1 MERKDALLASLRN
14 QIRHI
19 YKIDFYKNKLKEAGI
34 NPEDIKTMDDFKKI
48 PFTDFKEFEKE
59 IFENNPPFGSFFDKK
74 VTRVNFTPSNKG
86 LMPVLNTKKDL
97 LLMNK
102 ANAMSYLKAGLEKGD
117 VLLNTISCHVFAGG
131 LQIHEAVETHG
142 AKIISVGPGETE
154 RTLEII
160 RRFNVNALYTNPS
173 FSMKL
178 AEMGMKGIKIL
189 FAGGEP
195 FSSVKGY
202 KNKVRDALGKR
213 TFLIDAYALSH
224 SMPTGRECRLENG
237 IHIIEDLVF
246 AEIIDPQTGEVLP
259 DGQRGEIVIT
269 QLYKEAMPL
278 FRFRTGD
285 LSLMEHVKCECGYE
299 ATLPKGVFGRVDN
312 MVKIKGVK
320 VYPSQIGYV
329 LKSYE
334 NLKESP
340 FRLIISKKES
350 GGDHFVLA
358 IKSRLTGDADNLK
371 RHFKETL
378 LIQVDDLKFVENLTE
393 GPMIEDNRWQ

>member
-1 MERKDALLASLRN
+1 MRNDELLIKLRA
-14 QIRHI
+14 QLKRI
-19 YKIDFYKNKLKEAGI
+19 YKIGLYKKKYTEAGI
-34 NPEDIKTMDDFKKI
+34 QPEDIKTMDDFRKI
-48 PFTDFKEFEKE
+48 PFTDFKEFERE
-59 IFENNPPFGSFFDKK
+59 IFEDKPPFGGFLNKK
-74 VTRVNFTPSNKG
+74 VTRINFTPSNKG

-102 ANAMSYLKAGLEKGD
+102 ANALSYSKAGLEKND
-117 VLLNTISCHVFAGG
+117 ILLNTISCHVFAGG
-131 LQIHEAVETHG
+131 LQIHEAVETQG

-160 RRFNVNALYTNPS
+160 RRFKVNALYTNPS
-173 FSMKL
+173 FAVKL

-195 FSSVKGY
+195 FSSVRGY
-202 KNKVRDALGKR
+202 KDKVRDALGKNI
-213 TFLIDAYALSH
+213 FLIDAYALSH

-237 IHIIEDLVF
+237 IHIIDDLVF
-246 AEIIDPQTGEVLP
+246 VEIIDPQTGEVLP

-269 QLYKEAMPL
+269 QLYKEAMAL

-320 VYPSQIGYV
+320 IYPSQIG
-329 LKSYE
+329 LILRSYT
-334 NLKESP
+334 NLAESP
-340 FRLIISKKES
+340 FRLVVSKKES
-350 GGDHFVLA
+350 GGDHFVLK
-358 IKSRLTGDADNLK
+358 IKSKFTGDVDTLK

-378 LIQVDDLKFVENLTE
+378 LIQVDDLTFVEDLPE
-393 GPMIEDNRWQ
+393 GTMVEDHRWQ

>member
-1 MERKDALLASLRN
+1 MNNSKLLDDLIN
-14 QIRHI
+14 QFK
-19 YKIDFYKNKLKEAGI
+19 KICKIEFYQKKFEHGGI
-34 NPEDIKTMDDFKKI
+34 TAEDIKTMDDFRKI

-59 IFENNPPFGSFFDKK
+59 VFENNPPFGSFFNKR
-74 VTRVNFTPSNKG
+74 VTRINFTPSNKG

-102 ANAMSYLKAGLEKGD
+102 ANALSYSKAGLEKGD

-142 AKIISVGPGETE
+142 GKIISVGPGETE

-160 RRFNVNALYTNPS
+160 RRFKVNALYTNPS
-173 FSMKL
+173 FAVKL

-202 KNKVRDALGKR
+202 KDKVRDALGKKI
-213 TFLIDAYALSH
+213 FLIDAYALSH

-237 IHIIEDLVF
+237 IHVIDNLVF
-246 AEIIDPQTGEVLP
+246 VEIIDPQTGEVLP

-278 FRFRTGD
+278 FRFKTGD

-334 NLKESP
+334 NLEESP

-350 GGDHFVLA
+350 GGDHFVLK
-358 IKSRLTGDADNLK
+358 IKSKFTGDVDTLK

-378 LIQVDDLKFVENLTE
+378 LIQVDDLTFVEDLPE
-393 GPMIEDNRWQ
+393 GTMVEDNRWQ

>member
-1 MERKDALLASLRN
+1 MDSTKVLDKLTN
-14 QIRHI
+14 Q
-19 YKIDFYKNKLKEAGI
+19 
-34 NPEDIKTMDDFKKI
+34 FKKI
-48 PFTDFKEFEKE
+48 TKIEFYRNKFKKVGINAEDIRTIDDFRKVPFTDFKEFEKE
-59 IFENNPPFGSFFDKK
+59 VFENNPPFGSFFNKK
-74 VTRVNFTPSNKG
+74 VTRINFTPSNKG

-102 ANAMSYLKAGLEKGD
+102 ANGNSYAKAGLERND
-117 VLLNTISCHVFAGG
+117 TLLNTISCHVFAGG

-160 RRFNVNALYTNPS
+160 RRFKVNALYTNPS
-173 FSMKL
+173 FAMKL

-202 KNKVRDALGKR
+202 KEKVRDALGKNI
-213 TFLIDAYALSH
+213 FLIDAYALSH

-237 IHIIEDLVF
+237 IHIIDDLVF
-246 AEIIDPQTGEVLP
+246 VEIIDPQTGEVLP

-320 VYPSQIGYV
+320 IYPSQIGYV

-350 GGDHFVLA
+350 GGDHFVLT
-358 IKSRLTGDADNLK
+358 IKSKFTDDTDNLK

-393 GPMIEDNRWQ
+393 GPMIEDNRWK

>member
-1 MERKDALLASLRN
+1 MDNSKLLDKLIN
-14 QIRHI
+14 QFKKI
-19 YKIDFYKNKLKEAGI
+19 YKIEFYLNKFKQVGI
-34 NPEDIKTMDDFKKI
+34 NAEDLKTMDDFRKI

-59 IFENNPPFGSFFDKK
+59 VFENNPPFGSFFNKR
-74 VTRVNFTPSNKG
+74 VTRINFTPSNKG

-102 ANAMSYLKAGLEKGD
+102 ANALSYSKAGLEKND
-117 VLLNTISCHVFAGG
+117 ILLNTISCHVFAGG
-131 LQIHEAVETHG
+131 LQIHEAVETQG

-160 RRFNVNALYTNPS
+160 RRFKVNALYTNPS
-173 FSMKL
+173 FAVKL

-202 KNKVRDALGKR
+202 KDKVRDALGKNI
-213 TFLIDAYALSH
+213 FLIDAYALSH

-237 IHIIEDLVF
+237 IHIIDDLVF
-246 AEIIDPQTGEVLP
+246 VEIIDPQTGEVLP

-269 QLYKEAMPL
+269 QLYKEAIPL
-278 FRFRTGD
+278 FRFRTAD
-285 LSLMEHVKCECGYE
+285 LSMMEHVKCECGYE
-299 ATLPKGVFGRVDN
+299 ATLPEGVFGRVDN

-320 VYPSQIGYV
+320 IYPSQIGYV

-350 GGDHFVLA
+350 GGDHFVLT
-358 IKSRLTGDADNLK
+358 IKSKFTDDTDNLK

-378 LIQVDDLKFVENLTE
+378 LIQIDDLKFVENLTE

>member
-1 MERKDALLASLRN
+1 MNNSELT
-14 QIRHI
+14 
-19 YKIDFYKNKLKEAGI
+19 NKLKDQFKRVYKIEFYQKKFRHIGI
-34 NPEDIKTMDDFKKI
+34 SAEDIETMDDFRKI

-59 IFENNPPFGSFFDKK
+59 VFESNPPFGSFYNTK
-74 VTRVNFTPSNKG
+74 VSRVNFTPSNRG

-102 ANAMSYLKAGLEKGD
+102 ANATSYSKAGFEKGD

-142 AKIISVGPGETE
+142 GKIISVGPGETE
-154 RTLEII
+154 RTLDII
-160 RRFNVNALYTNPS
+160 KRFNVNALYTNPS
-173 FSMKL
+173 FAVKL

-202 KNKVRDALGKR
+202 KEKVRGALGKNAL
-213 TFLIDAYALSH
+213 LIDAYALSH

-237 IHIIEDLVF
+237 IHIIEDLLFV
-246 AEIIDPQTGEVLP
+246 EIIDPQTGEVLP

-285 LSLMEHVKCECGYE
+285 LSLMEHNKCECGYE
-299 ATLPKGVFGRVDN
+299 ATLPKGVFGRVDT

-320 VYPSQIGYV
+320 IYPSQIGYV

-340 FRLIISKKES
+340 FRLNVSKKES
-350 GGDHFVLA
+350 GGDHFLLT
-358 IKSRLTGDADNLK
+358 IKSKVTCDVDTLK

-378 LIQVDDLKFVENLTE
+378 LIQVDDLKFVDELGE
-393 GPMIEDNRWQ
+393 GPIVEDNRWQ

>member
-1 MERKDALLASLRN
+1 MGNDELLIKLRD
-14 QIRHI
+14 QMKRIFKI
-19 YKIDFYKNKLKEAGI
+19 GLYKKKYEVAGI
-34 NPEDIKTMDDFKKI
+34 HPEDIRTMDDFRKI
-48 PFTDFKEFEKE
+48 PFTNFKEFEKE
-59 IFENNPPFGSFFDKK
+59 VFENNPPYGSFFDKK

-102 ANAMSYLKAGLEKGD
+102 ANAMSYSKAGLEKND
-117 VLLNTISCHVFAGG
+117 ILLNTISCHVFAGG

-142 AKIISVGPGETE
+142 GKIISVGPGETE

-160 RRFNVNALYTNPS
+160 RKFKVNALYTNPS
-173 FSMKL
+173 FAVKL
-178 AEMGMKGIKIL
+178 AGMGMKGIKIL

-195 FSSVKGY
+195 FSSIKGY
-202 KNKVRDALGKR
+202 KDKVRDALGKKV
-213 TFLIDAYALSH
+213 FLIDAYALSH

-246 AEIIDPQTGEVLP
+246 VEIIDPQTGEVLP
-259 DGQRGEIVIT
+259 DGQWGEIVIT
-269 QLYKEAMPL
+269 QFYKEAMPL

-285 LSLMEHVKCECGYE
+285 LSMMEHIKCECGYE

-320 VYPSQIGYV
+320 IYPSQIGYV
-329 LKSYE
+329 LKSYD

-340 FRLIISKKES
+340 FRLVVSKKES
-350 GGDHFVLA
+350 GGDHLILK
-358 IKSRLTGDADNLK
+358 IKSNVKGDVDTLK

-378 LIQVDDLKFVENLTE
+378 LIQVDDLTFVEELSE
-393 GPMIEDNRWQ
+393 GPVVEDNRW

>member
-1 MERKDALLASLRN
+1 
-14 QIRHI
+14 
-19 YKIDFYKNKLKEAGI
+19 
-34 NPEDIKTMDDFKKI
+34 
-48 PFTDFKEFEKE
+48 
-59 IFENNPPFGSFFDKK
+59 
-74 VTRVNFTPSNKG
+74 
-86 LMPVLNTKKDL
+86 MPVLNTKKDL

-102 ANAMSYLKAGLEKGD
+102 ANGNSYAKAGLERND
-117 VLLNTISCHVFAGG
+117 TLLNTISCHVFAGG

-160 RRFNVNALYTNPS
+160 RRFKVNALYTNPS
-173 FSMKL
+173 FAMKL

-202 KNKVRDALGKR
+202 KEKVRDALGKNI
-213 TFLIDAYALSH
+213 FLIDAYALSH

-237 IHIIEDLVF
+237 IHIIDDLVF
-246 AEIIDPQTGEVLP
+246 VEIIDPQTGEVLP

-320 VYPSQIGYV
+320 IYPSQIGYV
-329 LKSYE
+329 LESYE

-350 GGDHFVLA
+350 GGDHFVLT
-358 IKSRLTGDADNLK
+358 IKSKFTDDTDNLK

-393 GPMIEDNRWQ
+393 GPMIEDNRWK

>member
-1 MERKDALLASLRN
+1 MRN
-14 QIRHI
+14 
-19 YKIDFYKNKLKEAGI
+19 DELSTKLKDQMRRIFKIGLYQKKYEDAGI
-34 NPEDIKTMDDFKKI
+34 HPEDIKTMDDFRKI
-48 PFTDFKEFEKE
+48 PFTDSKEFEKE
-59 IFENNPPFGSFFDKK
+59 VFENNPPFGSFFNRK
-74 VTRVNFTPSNKG
+74 VSRINFTPSNKG

-97 LLMNK
+97 LLMNR
-102 ANAMSYLKAGLEKGD
+102 ANAISYSKAGLEKGD

-142 AKIISVGPGETE
+142 GKIISVGPGETE
-154 RTLEII
+154 RTLDII
-160 RRFNVNALYTNPS
+160 RRFKVNALYTNPS
-173 FSMKL
+173 FAVKL

-202 KNKVRDALGKR
+202 KDKVRDALGKN
-213 TFLIDAYALSH
+213 TLLIDAYALSH

-237 IHIIEDLVF
+237 IHIIDDLVF
-246 AEIIDPQTGEVLP
+246 VEIIDPQTGEVLP

-269 QLYKEAMPL
+269 QLHKEAMPL

-285 LSLMEHVKCECGYE
+285 LSLMEHIQCECGYE
-299 ATLPKGVFGRVDN
+299 TTLPKGVFGRVDN

-320 VYPSQIGYV
+320 IYPSQIGYV

-340 FRLIISKKES
+340 FRLIVSKKES
-350 GGDHFVLA
+350 GGDHFVLK
-358 IKSRLTGDADNLK
+358 IRSKFTGDADNLK

-378 LIQVDDLKFVENLTE
+378 LIQVDDLTFVEDLPE
-393 GPMIEDNRWQ
+393 GTMVEDNRWQ

>member
-1 MERKDALLASLRN
+1 MGDNDLLTKLRN
-14 QIRHI
+14 QIRRI
-19 YKIDFYKNKLKEAGI
+19 YKINFYRKKLKEAGI
-34 NPEDIKTMDDFKKI
+34 NPEDIKTMEDFKKI
-48 PFTDFKEFEKE
+48 PFTDFKEFERE
-59 IFENNPPFGSFFDKK
+59 VFEDNPPFGGFLNKK
-74 VTRVNFTPSNKG
+74 VTRINFTPSNKG
-86 LMPVLNTKKDL
+86 LMPVLNTSRDL
-97 LLMNK
+97 RLMNR
-102 ANAMSYLKAGLEKGD
+102 ANALSYLKAGLEKSD
-117 VLLNTISCHVFAGG
+117 ILLNTISCHVFAGG

-142 AKIISVGPGETE
+142 GKIVSVGPGETE

-160 RRFNVNALYTNPS
+160 RRFKVNALYTNPS
-173 FSMKL
+173 FAVKL

-202 KNKVRDALGKR
+202 KDKVRDALGKNI
-213 TFLIDAYALSH
+213 FLIDAYALSH

-237 IHIIEDLVF
+237 IHIIDDLVF
-246 AEIIDPQTGEVLP
+246 VEIIDPQTGEVLP

-285 LSLMEHVKCECGYE
+285 LSLMEYVKCECGYE

-320 VYPSQIGYV
+320 IYPSQIG
-329 LKSYE
+329 LILRSYT
-334 NLKESP
+334 NWAESP
-340 FRLIISKKES
+340 FRLVVSKKES
-350 GGDHFVLA
+350 GGDHFVLK
-358 IKSRLTGDADNLK
+358 IKSKFTGDVDTLK

-378 LIQVDDLKFVENLTE
+378 LIQVDDLTFVEDLPE
-393 GPMIEDNRWQ
+393 GTMVEDHRWQ

>member
-1 MERKDALLASLRN
+1 MGDNDLLTKLRN
-14 QIRHI
+14 QIRRI
-19 YKIDFYKNKLKEAGI
+19 YKTNFYRNKFKEAGI
-34 NPEDIKTMDDFKKI
+34 HPEDIRTMGDFKKI

-59 IFENNPPFGSFFDKK
+59 VFENNPPFGSFFDKR

-102 ANAMSYLKAGLEKGD
+102 ANAMSYLKAGLEKSD
-117 VLLNTISCHVFAGG
+117 VLLNTISCHMFAGG

-160 RRFNVNALYTNPS
+160 RRFKVNALYTNPS
-173 FSMKL
+173 FAVKL

-202 KNKVRDALGKR
+202 KDKVRDALGKNI
-213 TFLIDAYALSH
+213 FLIDAYALSH
-224 SMPTGRECRLENG
+224 SMPSGRECRLENG
-237 IHIIEDLVF
+237 IHIIDDLLFV
-246 AEIIDPQTGEVLP
+246 EIIDPQTAEVLP

-278 FRFRTGD
+278 LRFRTGD
-285 LSLMEHVKCECGYE
+285 LSLMEHVQCECGYE

-320 VYPSQIGYV
+320 IYPSQIGYV

-350 GGDHFVLA
+350 GGDHFVLK
-358 IKSRLTGDADNLK
+358 IKSRFTGDADALK

-378 LIQVDDLKFVENLTE
+378 LIQVDDLTFGEDLRESTMV
-393 GPMIEDNRWQ
+393 EDNRWQ

>member
-1 MERKDALLASLRN
+1 MGDNDLLTKLRN
-14 QIRHI
+14 QIRRI
-19 YKIDFYKNKLKEAGI
+19 YKINLYRKKFKEAGI
-34 NPEDIKTMDDFKKI
+34 HPEDIRTMDDFKKI

-59 IFENNPPFGSFFDKK
+59 VFENNPPFGSFFDKK

-102 ANAMSYLKAGLEKGD
+102 ANAMSYSKAGLGKGD
-117 VLLNTISCHVFAGG
+117 ILLNTISCHVFAGG

-160 RRFNVNALYTNPS
+160 RRFKVNALYTNPS

-202 KNKVRDALGKR
+202 KDKVREALGKD
-213 TFLIDAYALSH
+213 TLLIDAYALSH

-237 IHIIEDLVF
+237 IHIIDDLVF
-246 AEIIDPQTGEVLP
+246 VEIIDPPTGEALP

-285 LSLMEHVKCECGYE
+285 LSLMEHVNCECGYE

-320 VYPSQIGYV
+320 IYPSQIG
-329 LKSYE
+329 LILRSYT
-334 NLKESP
+334 NLAESP
-340 FRLIISKKES
+340 FRLVISKKES
-350 GGDHFVLA
+350 GGDHFVLK
-358 IKSRLTGDADNLK
+358 IKSTFTGDVDTLK

-378 LIQVDDLKFVENLTE
+378 LIQVDDLMFVENLPDGT
-393 GPMIEDNRWQ
+393 MVEDNRWQ